1 MTNILVNINN
11 RGFRVCENEEKVLD
25 DMIDLF
31 DAEWEEEYIR
41 RLMRLT
47 GYGRLGAY
55 QSHLWNIMEQIK
67 HRKNSVIEIGGVI
80 LQFKE

>member
-1 MTNILVNINN
+1 MTKILVNINN
-11 RGFRVCENEEKVLD
+11 GGFRVYESEERILD

-31 DAEWEEEYIR
+31 DAEWEEENIR

-47 GYGRLGAY
+47 GYGRTGAY

-67 HRKNSVIEIGGVI
+67 HRENSVIEIGGVI